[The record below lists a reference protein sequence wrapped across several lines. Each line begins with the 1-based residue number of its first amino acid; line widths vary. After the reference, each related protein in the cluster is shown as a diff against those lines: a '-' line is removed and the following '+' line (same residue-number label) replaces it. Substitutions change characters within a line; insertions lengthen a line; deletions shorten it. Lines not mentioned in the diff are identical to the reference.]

1 MYLTFQNAKFFC
13 SISAHYYTYI
23 KMERLVG
30 INQKSIRYGWYLQD
44 KEIVAVQVNKTYK
57 R

>member
-1 MYLTFQNAKFFC
+1 
-13 SISAHYYTYI
+13 
-23 KMERLVG
+23 MERVVG
-30 INQKSIRYGWYLQD
+30 IYQKKYRYGWYLHD

>member
-13 SISAHYYTYI
+13 SISAFYYTYL
-23 KMERLVG
+23 KMEGMVG
-30 INQKSIRYGWYLQD
+30 IYFKKYRYQWYLD
-44 KEIVAVQVNKTYK
+44 HKEIVAVQVNKTYK

>member
-30 INQKSIRYGWYLQD
+30 INQKSIGMD
-44 KEIVAVQVNKTYK
+44 GIYK
-57 R
+57 IKK